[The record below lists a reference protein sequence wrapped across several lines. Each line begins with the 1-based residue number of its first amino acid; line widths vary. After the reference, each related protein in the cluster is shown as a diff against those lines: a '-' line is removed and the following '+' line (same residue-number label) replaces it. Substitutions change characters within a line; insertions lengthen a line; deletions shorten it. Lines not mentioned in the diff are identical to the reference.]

1 MKLEMTLREA
11 LEIQTKQV
19 AHYLRHN
26 PRLPEIVAA
35 KTDVSG
41 VDLDTPLDIFEINRR
56 VPRGASIE
64 FMLGLNFAD

>member
-11 LEIQTKQV
+11 LEIQTRQV
-19 AHYLRHN
+19 AHYLHHN
-26 PRLPEIVAA
+26 PRLPEIVAS

-41 VDLDTPLDIFEINRR
+41 VDLDIKLDIFEINRR

-64 FMLGLNFAD
+64 YMLGINFAD